1 MRAAAILMTGLV
13 LAAPAM
19 AQQPTAA
26 PAPAAS
32 SYPEWNKLTQE
43 QRQALI
49 DPIRSRWN
57 DNPDMRAEML
67 KRAQHWQRMTP
78 EQREAAH
85 RGMQR
90 WENLTP
96 EQRKAMHEQWKAMS
110 PEQRKAWLEA
120 NGPKLP
126 PPRSGPAGPRTPPP
140 PRPQEHR

>member
-1 MRAAAILMTGLV
+1 MRITATLLMGLV

-19 AQQPTAA
+19 AQQTA
-26 PAPAAS
+26 PAT
-32 SYPEWNKLTQE
+32 SYPEWNKLTPE
-43 QRQALI
+43 QQQALV
-49 DPIRSRWN
+49 DPIRARWN
-57 DNPDMRAEML
+57 DNPDMRGEML
-67 KRAQHWQRMTP
+67 KRAQRWQRMTP

-120 NGPKLP
+120 NGSKMPA
-126 PPRSGPAGPRTPPP
+126 PRSGPGPGGPKMSPLA
-140 PRPQEHR
+140 RPQGHR

>member
-1 MRAAAILMTGLV
+1 MRVAAILMMGLV

-19 AQQPTAA
+19 AQQAA
-26 PAPAAS
+26 PATT
-32 SYPEWNKLTQE
+32 SYPEWNKLTPE
-43 QRQALI
+43 QRQALV

-57 DNPDMRAEML
+57 DNPDMRGEML
-67 KRAQHWQRMTP
+67 KRAQRWQRMTP

-90 WENLTP
+90 WESLTP

-120 NGPKLP
+120 NGPKMP
-126 PPRSGPAGPRTPPP
+126 SPRSGPGGQRMPPP
-140 PRPQEHR
+140 SRPQDHR

>member
-1 MRAAAILMTGLV
+1 MRAIAILMIGLG
-13 LAAPAM
+13 LAAPVL
-19 AQQPTAA
+19 AQQPAA
-26 PAPAAS
+26 PAPAT

-49 DPIRSRWN
+49 DPVRARWN
-57 DNPDMRAEML
+57 DNPDLREEML
-67 KRAQHWQRMTP
+67 KRAQRWQRMTP

-126 PPRSGPAGPRTPPP
+126 PPRSGPGGPMKMPPP
-140 PRPQEHR
+140 PRPQDHRH